1 MEFSSFSQ
9 FFLFFLT
16 VILFFPQ
23 FFELITYF
31 LGQLHGTTPK
41 LNKAICSFYFLFGSA
56 QNLPFHEK
64 KSKLFTQEYKW
75 ALGSLKWA
83 LGPFKITRFAR
94 DFKIGPFAHFRLPL
108 AHLYSLMNNFD
119 IFLTEGQIFLTGQRE
134 NKTNKV
140 LFLAFYIHS
149 YLFVVLQLQ
158 AYRT

>member
-1 MEFSSFSQ
+1 MAI
-9 FFLFFLT
+9 FLVNYT
-16 VILFFPQ
+16 EKPQ
-23 FFELITYF
+23 
-31 LGQLHGTTPK
+31 K

-83 LGPFKITRFAR
+83 LGPFKITHFVR
-94 DFKIGPFAHFRLPL
+94 DFKIGPLAHFRLPL
-108 AHLYSLMNNFD
+108 AHLYSLMNNFE

-140 LFLAFYIHS
+140 LC
-149 YLFVVLQLQ
+149 QGP
-158 AYRT
+158 R